1 MMNLTKA
8 KKTFVPQRRLQR
20 AISRYLCIGHS
31 GSLKTTRNNF
41 FTTKCLFIIQL
52 LWRNDDVSLY

>member
-8 KKTFVPQRRLQR
+8 KKTFVPLRRLQR

-41 FTTKCLFIIQL
+41 LPRSVYL
-52 LWRNDDVSLY
+52 LYNFYGVTMT